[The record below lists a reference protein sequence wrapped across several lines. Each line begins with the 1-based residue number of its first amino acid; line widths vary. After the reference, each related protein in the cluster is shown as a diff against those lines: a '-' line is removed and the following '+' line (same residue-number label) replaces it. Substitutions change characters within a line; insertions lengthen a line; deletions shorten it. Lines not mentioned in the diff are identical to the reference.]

1 MTPKLAGVAQ
11 AFSLLKHN
19 IENDADELLQ
29 RINSAND
36 RRQGVKDK
44 SHTAL
49 DSANNGMKDIE
60 DFLEAM
66 EGTNGSP
73 NSSASSAPRSSNVA
87 TK

>member
-11 AFSLLKHN
+11 AFNLLKHN
-19 IENDADELLQ
+19 IEADAEELLQ
-29 RINSAND
+29 RINTAND
-36 RRQGVKDK
+36 RRASVKDK
-44 SHTAL
+44 SHSAL
-49 DSANNGMKDIE
+49 DTANNGMKDIE
-60 DFLEAM
+60 DFLESM